1 MMDAELSRFAAVAML
16 SSLVRSFS
24 RVERRALADR
34 VLAVEVFADLDLA
47 DAELLV
53 EGWVEMRPFL
63 PVPFGVE
70 PIPNAFMLPD
80 LILPDST

>member
-1 MMDAELSRFAAVAML
+1 MDAQLSRFAAVAML

-70 PIPNAFMLPD
+70 QIPNAFMPPD
-80 LILPDST
+80 LIPPDST